1 MKGLYFP
8 PINRDDAGMRTP
20 MIILRPMGKS
30 DIAVI
35 SHWPPYGAGFAQ
47 MDYALRE
54 NGWLEEFSE
63 KPGTWC
69 YIAVVEREPVG
80 FSILST
86 MKKGEAEFRIAL
98 HPNWT
103 GRGVGAKIA
112 RATLEQGFLRLGFD
126 SIRLIV
132 RKNNLPARALYEK
145 LGIEIS
151 GECTR
156 LIKGQP
162 IEFFEMSTDRQ
173 RFQHQTT
180 RQERR
185 T

>member
-1 MKGLYFP
+1 
-8 PINRDDAGMRTP
+8 
-20 MIILRPMGKS
+20 MISLRPMGKS
-30 DIAVI
+30 DIEAVA
-35 SHWPPYGAGFAQ
+35 HWPPYGAGFAQ
-47 MDYALRE
+47 MDYALKE

-69 YIAVVEREPVG
+69 YMAVAGREAVG

-86 MKKGEAEFRIAL
+86 MEKGEAEFRIAL
-98 HPNWT
+98 HPNRT
-103 GRGVGAKIA
+103 GRGFGTKIA
-112 RATLEQGFLRLGFD
+112 LATLEQGFLRLGFD

-132 RKNNLPARALYEK
+132 RKNNLPAKALYEK

-151 GECTR
+151 GECPR

-162 IEFFEMSTDRQ
+162 IEFFEMSIDRQ

-180 RQERR
+180 GQERR

>member
-1 MKGLYFP
+1 
-8 PINRDDAGMRTP
+8 
-20 MIILRPMGKS
+20 MIRLRPMEKS
-30 DIAVI
+30 DIAAI
-35 SHWPPYGAGFAQ
+35 TRWPPYRAGFAQ

-69 YIAVVEREPVG
+69 YIAVAEREPVG

-86 MKKGEAEFRIAL
+86 TKKGEAEFRIAL
-98 HPNWT
+98 HPDWT
-103 GRGVGAKIA
+103 GRGVGTKIA
-112 RATLEQGFLRLGFD
+112 WSTLEQGFLRLGFD
-126 SIRLIV
+126 LIRLIV

-145 LGIEIS
+145 LGIEVS
-151 GECTR
+151 GECTG
-156 LIKGQP
+156 LVQGQS
-162 IEFFEMSTDRQ
+162 IEFFEMSIDKQ

-180 RQERR
+180 RQDRR